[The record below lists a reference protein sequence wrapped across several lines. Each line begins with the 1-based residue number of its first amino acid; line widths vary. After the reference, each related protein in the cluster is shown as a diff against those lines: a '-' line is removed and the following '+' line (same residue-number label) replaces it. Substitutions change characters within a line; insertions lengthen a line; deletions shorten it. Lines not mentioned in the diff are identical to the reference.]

1 MIFSYRMNYFFNLLK
16 NNPLL
21 KFYIFLGLI
30 LHFISIYFSI
40 GFYKDDEHFQ
50 ILEPV
55 AYWLGLNEILIEG
68 SGGQYWEWESHHRIR
83 PWLQVNIFYYF
94 IIFFKYLGIDNPFNW
109 TLLIR
114 FFVSILG
121 YLSIIYLFISIK
133 KDFFKKDTHFNYL
146 LFFSFWFY
154 PFLHSRTSSE
164 NLGITVFIF
173 AFCFLYTR
181 VKNKD
186 LSINILTFLV
196 FSLILGFSLVIRLN
210 LIFTVLPFCLWILI
224 FRFNFKKILIGIIGI
239 LIALYLGLLVDNN
252 SWSFI
257 QPGIA
262 FNYTWLNYYE
272 IVITKGWHSSFGL
285 HPWWFFFTQTIIELA
300 PLLSIFFVFSI
311 LLYWFKNP
319 KSVYTW
325 ITIFPVLIL
334 SFIGHKEIR
343 FIFPIYFFAPLFISF
358 LFERFEKIKFLYS
371 FKVIVILSNFIFLFI
386 TLFTPANIKI
396 DLYKYLFENYNKE
409 ELIYY
414 IGENPQ
420 TDNPYLINGMEPFFY
435 TKFLPKIAAFNE
447 KDINAQSM
455 PNKSLFLTKEYDV
468 LKMII
473 KEEDCDIKYSTFP
486 EKIINLNKNWKNLNY
501 NWYAIYCS

>member
-1 MIFSYRMNYFFNLLK
+1 MNYFLNTLK

-21 KFYIFLGLI
+21 KFYIFVGLI
-30 LHFISIYFSI
+30 LHFISIYFSV

-55 AYWLGLNEILIEG
+55 AYWLGLNDILIEG
-68 SGGQYWEWESHHRIR
+68 SGGQYWEWELHHKIR
-83 PWLQVNIFYYF
+83 PWLQVNIFYY
-94 IIFFKYLGIDNPFNW
+94 IIILFKHLGIQNPFDW

-121 YLSIIYLFISIK
+121 YLSIIYMFVSIK
-133 KDFFKKDTHFNYL
+133 KDFFKKDTHFTYL

-164 NLGITVFIF
+164 NLGITVFTF

-181 VKNKD
+181 VKKKD
-186 LSINILTFLV
+186 FNINILTFLI
-196 FSLILGFSLVIRLN
+196 FSLILGFSLVIRFN
-210 LIFTVLPFCLWILI
+210 LIFTVLPFCLWIFL
-224 FRFNFKKILIGIIGI
+224 FRFNFKKILIGIFGI
-239 LIALYLGLLVDNN
+239 LSALGIGLIVDHM
-252 SWSFI
+252 SWSNI
-257 QPGIA
+257 SPGIA
-262 FNYTWLNYYE
+262 FDYTWLNYYDV
-272 IVITKGWHSSFGL
+272 VITRGWHNSYGV

-319 KSVYTW
+319 ISVYTW
-325 ITIFPVLIL
+325 ITLFPVFVL

-343 FIFPIYFFAPLFISF
+343 FLFPIYIFAPLFICF
-358 LFERFEKIKFLYS
+358 LFEKFEKIKFLN
-371 FKVIVILSNFIFLFI
+371 FLKGVVIFSNLIFLFI

-396 DLYKYLFENYNKE
+396 DLYKYLFENYNQVE
-409 ELIYY
+409 SIYY
-414 IGENPQ
+414 VGNDPL

-435 TKFLPKIAAFNE
+435 TKFLPPIVKFNE
-447 KDINAQSM
+447 ENINNKM
-455 PNKSLFLTKEYDV
+455 PNNLLFLTKKYDV
-468 LKMII
+468 FKKII
-473 KEEDCDIKYSTFP
+473 KKEECKKQYSSFP

-501 NWYAIYCS
+501 NWYAIYCY